1 MILILTKKTNLHF
14 LLTIENLF
22 NYRFLHYFYEEI
34 KSENYLMANIKN
46 RRLFTSYISITVIM
60 SVVLFLFGFFGI
72 FFISSNSMANSFK
85 ENFSVSIFFKE
96 DAKNIEITQ
105 LQNEILMSDYVEK
118 LKYVSKDEAVL
129 LMKDEYGQDFIK
141 ELGFNPLVNS
151 IDFNLKSE
159 YVEATLLDSISKLI
173 ENKNYI
179 DEIVY
184 DKNLINIIN
193 DNIKRISLWLMPSI
207 IILLIIT
214 FLVINS
220 SIRLSIYSNRQLIKT
235 MQLVGATKA
244 FIRKPFIKI
253 NIFLSLISSIIS
265 ISAIILLIYYIDLNI
280 SFVDNI
286 SIESV
291 ITLFI
296 IILSLGLF
304 ISYIS
309 TFFASQNILKIKA
322 DNLDV

>member
-1 MILILTKKTNLHF
+1 
-14 LLTIENLF
+14 
-22 NYRFLHYFYEEI
+22 
-34 KSENYLMANIKN
+34 MANIKN
-46 RRLFTSYISITVIM
+46 RRLFTSYISITIIM
-60 SVVLFLFGFFGI
+60 SVVLFLFGFFGV
-72 FFISSNSMANSFK
+72 FFISSNSIANSFK

-184 DKNLINIIN
+184 DKNLINLIN

-291 ITLFI
+291 ITLFL

-309 TFFASQNILKIKA
+309 TFFATQNILKIKA

>member
-1 MILILTKKTNLHF
+1 
-14 LLTIENLF
+14 
-22 NYRFLHYFYEEI
+22 
-34 KSENYLMANIKN
+34 MANIKN
-46 RRLFTSYISITVIM
+46 RRLFTSYISITILM

-72 FFISSNSMANSFK
+72 FFISSNSIANSFK

-105 LQNEILMSDYVEK
+105 LQNELLMSDYVEK
-118 LKYVSKDEAVL
+118 LKYVSKDEALL
-129 LMKDEYGQDFIK
+129 LMKEEYGQDFIK

-159 YVEATLLDSISKLI
+159 YVEASSIDSISRLI
-173 ENKNYI
+173 EKKNYI

-253 NIFLSLISSIIS
+253 NILLSLISSIIS
-265 ISAIILLIYYIDLNI
+265 ISAIILSVYYIDLNI
-280 SFVDNI
+280 SFMNNI

-291 ITLFI
+291 IILFLI
-296 IILSLGLF
+296 IVSLGMF

-309 TFFASQNILKIKA
+309 TFFATQNILKIKA

>member
-1 MILILTKKTNLHF
+1 
-14 LLTIENLF
+14 
-22 NYRFLHYFYEEI
+22 
-34 KSENYLMANIKN
+34 MANIKN
-46 RRLFTSYISITVIM
+46 RRLFTSYISITIIM

-72 FFISSNSMANSFK
+72 FFISSNSIANSFK

-159 YVEATLLDSISKLI
+159 YVEATLLDSISRLI
-173 ENKNYI
+173 ENKNYV

-291 ITLFI
+291 ITLFL
-296 IILSLGLF
+296 IILSLGLI

-309 TFFASQNILKIKA
+309 TFFATQNILKIKA

>member
-1 MILILTKKTNLHF
+1 
-14 LLTIENLF
+14 
-22 NYRFLHYFYEEI
+22 
-34 KSENYLMANIKN
+34 MANIKN
-46 RRLFTSYISITVIM
+46 RRLFTSYISITIIM

-72 FFISSNSMANSFK
+72 FFISSNSIANSFK

-173 ENKNYI
+173 ENKNYV

-291 ITLFI
+291 ITLFL
-296 IILSLGLF
+296 IILILGLF

-309 TFFASQNILKIKA
+309 TFFATQNILKIKA

>member
-1 MILILTKKTNLHF
+1 
-14 LLTIENLF
+14 
-22 NYRFLHYFYEEI
+22 
-34 KSENYLMANIKN
+34 MANIQN
-46 RRLFTSYISITVIM
+46 RRLFTSYISITIIM

-72 FFISSNSMANSFK
+72 FFISSNSIANSFK
-85 ENFSVSIFFKE
+85 ENFAVSIFFKE
-96 DAKNIEITQ
+96 DAKNIEIIQ
-105 LQNEILMSDYVEK
+105 LQNELLMSNYVEK
-118 LKYVSKDEAVL
+118 LKYISKDEAL
-129 LMKDEYGQDFIK
+129 LVMKEEYGQDFIK

-159 YVEATLLDSISKLI
+159 YVEETSLDSISKLI
-173 ENKNYI
+173 ENKNYV

-193 DNIKRISLWLMPSI
+193 DNIKRISLWIMPSI
-207 IILLIIT
+207 IVLLIIT

-235 MQLVGATKA
+235 MQLVGATKI

-280 SFVDNI
+280 SFVDKI
-286 SIESV
+286 SRESA
-291 ITLFI
+291 IILFLI
-296 IILSLGLF
+296 IISLGFF

-309 TFFASQNILKIKA
+309 TFFATQNILKIKA

>member
-1 MILILTKKTNLHF
+1 
-14 LLTIENLF
+14 
-22 NYRFLHYFYEEI
+22 
-34 KSENYLMANIKN
+34 MANIKN
-46 RRLFTSYISITVIM
+46 RRLFTSYISITIIM

-72 FFISSNSMANSFK
+72 FFISSNSIANSFK

-96 DAKNIEITQ
+96 DAKNIEIIQ

-129 LMKDEYGQDFIK
+129 LMKEEYGQDFIK

-159 YVEATLLDSISKLI
+159 YVKATSLDSISKLI
-173 ENKNYI
+173 ENKNYV

-193 DNIKRISLWLMPSI
+193 DNIKRISLWIMPSI
-207 IILLIIT
+207 IVLLIIT

-235 MQLVGATKA
+235 MQLVGATKT

-280 SFVDNI
+280 SFVDKI
-286 SIESV
+286 SGESV
-291 ITLFI
+291 IILFLI
-296 IILSLGLF
+296 IVSLGLF

-309 TFFASQNILKIKA
+309 TFFATQNILKIKA
-322 DNLDV
+322 DRLDV

>member
-1 MILILTKKTNLHF
+1 
-14 LLTIENLF
+14 
-22 NYRFLHYFYEEI
+22 
-34 KSENYLMANIKN
+34 MANIKN
-46 RRLFTSYISITVIM
+46 RRLFTSYISITIIM

-72 FFISSNSMANSFK
+72 FFISSNSIANSFK

-105 LQNEILMSDYVEK
+105 LQNELLMSDYVEK

-129 LMKDEYGQDFIK
+129 LMKEEYGQDFIK

-151 IDFNLKSE
+151 IDFNLQSE
-159 YVEATLLDSISKLI
+159 YVEATLLDSISRLI
-173 ENKNYI
+173 ENKNYV

-265 ISAIILLIYYIDLNI
+265 ISAIILSVYYIDLNI
-280 SFVDNI
+280 SFINNI

-291 ITLFI
+291 IILFLI
-296 IILSLGLF
+296 IVSLGMF

-309 TFFASQNILKIKA
+309 TFFATQNILKIKA

>member
-1 MILILTKKTNLHF
+1 
-14 LLTIENLF
+14 
-22 NYRFLHYFYEEI
+22 
-34 KSENYLMANIKN
+34 MANIKN
-46 RRLFTSYISITVIM
+46 RRLFASYISITIIM

-72 FFISSNSMANSFK
+72 FFISSNSIANSFK

-105 LQNEILMSDYVEK
+105 LQNELLMSDYVEK

-129 LMKDEYGQDFIK
+129 LMKEEYGQDFIK

-159 YVEATLLDSISKLI
+159 YVEATLLDSISRLI
-173 ENKNYI
+173 ENKNYV

-184 DKNLINIIN
+184 DKNLINIVN

-265 ISAIILLIYYIDLNI
+265 ISAINLLIYYIDLNI
-280 SFVDNI
+280 SFIDNI

-291 ITLFI
+291 INLFI

-309 TFFASQNILKIKA
+309 TFFATQNILKIKA

>member
-1 MILILTKKTNLHF
+1 
-14 LLTIENLF
+14 
-22 NYRFLHYFYEEI
+22 
-34 KSENYLMANIKN
+34 MANIKN
-46 RRLFTSYISITVIM
+46 RRLFTSYISITIIM

-72 FFISSNSMANSFK
+72 FFISSNSIANSFK

-159 YVEATLLDSISKLI
+159 YVEVTLLDSISRLI
-173 ENKNYI
+173 ENKNYV

-291 ITLFI
+291 ITLFL

-309 TFFASQNILKIKA
+309 TFFATQNILKIKA

>member
-1 MILILTKKTNLHF
+1 
-14 LLTIENLF
+14 
-22 NYRFLHYFYEEI
+22 
-34 KSENYLMANIKN
+34 MANIKN
-46 RRLFTSYISITVIM
+46 RRLFTSYISITIIM

-72 FFISSNSMANSFK
+72 FFISSNSIANSFK

-173 ENKNYI
+173 ENKNYV

-291 ITLFI
+291 ITLFL

-309 TFFASQNILKIKA
+309 TFFATQNILKIKA

>member
-1 MILILTKKTNLHF
+1 
-14 LLTIENLF
+14 
-22 NYRFLHYFYEEI
+22 
-34 KSENYLMANIKN
+34 MANIKN
-46 RRLFTSYISITVIM
+46 RRLFTSYISITIIM

-72 FFISSNSMANSFK
+72 FFISSNSIANSFK

-105 LQNEILMSDYVEK
+105 LQNELLMSDYVEK

-184 DKNLINIIN
+184 DKNLINLIN

-280 SFVDNI
+280 SFVENI

-291 ITLFI
+291 ITLFL

-309 TFFASQNILKIKA
+309 TFFATQNILKIKA

>member
-1 MILILTKKTNLHF
+1 
-14 LLTIENLF
+14 
-22 NYRFLHYFYEEI
+22 
-34 KSENYLMANIKN
+34 MANIKN
-46 RRLFTSYISITVIM
+46 RRLFASYISITIIM

-72 FFISSNSMANSFK
+72 FFISSNSIANSFK

-105 LQNEILMSDYVEK
+105 LQNELLMSDYVEK
-118 LKYVSKDEAVL
+118 LKFVSKDEAVM

-151 IDFNLKSE
+151 IDLNLKSE
-159 YVEATLLDSISKLI
+159 YVEATLMDSISRLI
-173 ENKNYI
+173 ENKNYV

-253 NIFLSLISSIIS
+253 NIF
-265 ISAIILLIYYIDLNI
+265 
-280 SFVDNI
+280 
-286 SIESV
+286 
-291 ITLFI
+291 
-296 IILSLGLF
+296 
-304 ISYIS
+304 
-309 TFFASQNILKIKA
+309 
-322 DNLDV
+322 